1 MKIDKGT
8 VIVIA
13 AVLGCAA
20 LFWYLTKKAKAD
32 DVVPPAGEGGGGG
45 VDTSG
50 QDAEDAAAALL
61 RAQQAAEAA
70 AVQAAAEAA
79 AAAAAANEAAQVA
92 ASLAAADAAKA
103 AAAAAAQA
111 EANRQAALFEA
122 SLAAQLS
129 EVEAATNAA
138 KQSCDSALTSY
149 VNAKGD
155 LAGQQAFVDARMSSG
170 MIAVEIYE
178 NGGLNGKCNSWSVGD
193 YPSFANQ
200 AVGNDHAS
208 SFYLYRGF
216 RLIGFKDSNFLS
228 TMQVWEALTGN
239 LQVEL
244 NGTNIGN
251 DNMSSCRVQPCPAA
265 YASLIG
271 SFQDKVT
278 QIKINLAACK
288 SSLNL
293 CIERT
298 QSVIDNIRT
307 YNVLS
312 SRISTVSSSLI
323 ALRTYVSQIPV

>member
-8 VIVIA
+8 LIVVA
-13 AVLGCAA
+13 AVLGCGV
-20 LFWYLTKKAKAD
+20 LFWYLLKKVKAAP
-32 DVVPPAGEGGGGG
+32 VVDGTTPTPGP
-45 VDTSG
+45 DTSE
-50 QDAEDAAAALL
+50 QDAADAAAALL

-70 AVQAAAEAA
+70 RVQAAADAA
-79 AAAAAANEAAQVA
+79 AATAAANEAAQVA

-103 AAAAAAQA
+103 AAAAQAQA
-111 EANRQAALFEA
+111 AANAAAAAFEA

-138 KQSCDSALTSY
+138 KQSCDSALNSY
-149 VNAKGD
+149 NNAKND
-155 LAGQQAFVDARMSSG
+155 LAAQQATVDTRMASG
-170 MIAVEIYE
+170 MVAVEIYE
-178 NGGLNGKCNSWSVGD
+178 NGGLGGKCNQWSVGE
-193 YPSFANQ
+193 YPSFDKQN
-200 AVGNDHAS
+200 VGNDHAS

-228 TMQVWEALTGN
+228 TMQIWEALAGN

-244 NGTNIGN
+244 NGTSLGN
-251 DNMSSCRVQPCPAA
+251 DNMSSCKVQPCPAA

-271 SFQDKVT
+271 SYQDKVT

-293 CIERT
+293 CIERA